1 MMGEPEFWH
10 WWALGGLLVIVEPFA
25 PGFMFLWLGIAAGLA
40 GLVLAI
46 WPGLGLGAQLLIYT
60 ALSVLSVIGWTW
72 FQRLRPAA
80 TDHPN
85 LNRRG
90 SEYVGR
96 RFGLVAPIVNGRGRI
111 KLGDSSWT
119 VAGPDLPAGR
129 IVEVI
134 GVEGAV
140 LKVGPAAPE
149 RNPQAGPVEEDTRA
163 TQA

>member
-1 MMGEPEFWH
+1 MMAALVFWH
-10 WWALGGLLVIVEPFA
+10 WWALGGLLVIVEAFA
-25 PGFMFLWLGIAAGLA
+25 PGFMFLWLGIAAGLV
-40 GLVLAI
+40 GLVLVV
-46 WPGLGLGAQLLIYT
+46 WPGLGFGAQLLTY
-60 ALSVLSVIGWTW
+60 AGLSISSVIGCIWL
-72 FQRLRPAA
+72 QRLRPAA

-90 SEYVGR
+90 SQYVGR

-140 LKVGPAAPE
+140 LEVQPVTPELDPHDTVGGRE
-149 RNPQAGPVEEDTRA
+149 AGHA
-163 TQA
+163 